1 MPLFHPCRVM
11 GVRGGGWKGLAV
23 RCGLW
28 SAPCI
33 SLSVVEDESVFDTRL
48 ASECEREF
56 AVDTSCD
63 CRLLEVLSAVA
74 PVVVAGLASEF
85 SRRNMPP
92 TAYCTGKVK
101 YEDARC
107 GGLGGGDEFCL
118 FDGEDMARAMTM

>member
-1 MPLFHPCRVM
+1 M

-28 SAPCI
+28 SAPFI
-33 SLSVVEDESVFDTRL
+33 SVSVVDEDSVFDTRL
-48 ASECEREF
+48 ASECVREF

-85 SRRNMPP
+85 RRRNMPP

-107 GGLGGGDEFCL
+107 GLGGGEDFCS
-118 FDGEDMARAMTM
+118 FEGEDMARAMTM